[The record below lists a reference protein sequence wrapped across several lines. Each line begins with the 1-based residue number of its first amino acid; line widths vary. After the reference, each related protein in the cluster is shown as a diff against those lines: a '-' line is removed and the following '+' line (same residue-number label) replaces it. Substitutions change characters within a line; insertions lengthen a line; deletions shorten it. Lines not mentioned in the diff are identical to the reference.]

1 MRVSSSTYSAC
12 LYPEPLLRAVV
23 LAAAVTAGLAGIAVI
38 TLLPPI
44 LLPLGVSFRWVAAV
58 VWLAYSLLELWR
70 LVRAYRIVASLAVAA
85 DRSVELVGRDGE
97 RIAARLQPSSLI
109 LPRLA
114 WLRLKTDCGL
124 RYGELLCGNSRKN
137 KDWRRLQ
144 VIRRHVGVTN

>member
-1 MRVSSSTYSAC
+1 MSSSTYSAC

-23 LAAAVTAGLAGIAVI
+23 LAAAVTAGFTGFVVI

-44 LLPLGVSFRWVAAV
+44 LLPLGISFRWAAAV
-58 VWLAYSLLELWR
+58 GWLAYSLLELWR
-70 LVRAYRIVASLAVAA
+70 LAGAYRIVASLVVAA
-85 DRSVELVGRDGE
+85 DRSVELVLRDGE
-97 RIAARLQPSSLI
+97 RIAARLEPGSLI
-109 LPRLA
+109 LPQLA

-124 RYGELLCGNSRKN
+124 RYGELLRGNSRKN